1 MYKWHGNGILLGSK
15 KRMNYQI
22 DESQKN
28 YIERSQAQRIYT
40 V

>member
-1 MYKWHGNGILLGSK
+1 MCKWHGNGILLAVK
-15 KRMNYQI
+15 KNEL